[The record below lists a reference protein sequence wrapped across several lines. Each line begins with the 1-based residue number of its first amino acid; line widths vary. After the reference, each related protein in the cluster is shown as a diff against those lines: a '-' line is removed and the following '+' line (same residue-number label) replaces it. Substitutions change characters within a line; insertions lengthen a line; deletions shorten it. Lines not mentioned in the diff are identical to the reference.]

1 MGKQRTLL
9 LAMLDAVYV
18 DAREEKRVVAIKPKV
33 AFRSLF
39 EIATM
44 EEGSAIVLVAGMYAG
59 HDEACCPTETIR
71 PPDNSSEGP
80 DAPCLWWRRG
90 RVELPVQRALKGIY
104 SRRSH

>member
-1 MGKQRTLL
+1 MRDVLMRAG
-9 LAMLDAVYV
+9 
-18 DAREEKRVVAIKPKV
+18 IKDT
-33 AFRSLF
+33 ATEILF
-39 EIATM
+39 EGADSGEEE

-59 HDEACCPTETIR
+59 HDEACCPTEMIR
-71 PPDNSSEGP
+71 PPDNLSEGP